1 MGKPLL
7 RIQSINT
14 SLQRIEF
21 ARIQGSERKKE
32 TTYTR
37 VASFEVRSQIQHS
50 GKRKFCNSSEYS
62 RALPE
67 MESFVYLGV
76 CSKNPTKIK

>member
-1 MGKPLL
+1 M
-7 RIQSINT
+7 
-14 SLQRIEF
+14 
-21 ARIQGSERKKE
+21 
-32 TTYTR
+32 R
-37 VASFEVRSQIQHS
+37 VVSFEVRSKIPHS
-50 GKRKFCNSSEYS
+50 GKRNFCHSSEYS